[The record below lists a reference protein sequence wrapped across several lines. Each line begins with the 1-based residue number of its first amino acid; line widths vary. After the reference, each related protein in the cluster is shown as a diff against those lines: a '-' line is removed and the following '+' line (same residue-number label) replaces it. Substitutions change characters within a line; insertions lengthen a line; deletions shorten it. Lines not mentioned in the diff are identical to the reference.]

1 MLHLPKEKECIAE
14 RANSMKKPSGA
25 SALKVKAVGGDP
37 DTELGSL
44 LATGMIEA
52 RRQSSLSDAKF
63 M

>member
-1 MLHLPKEKECIAE
+1 MLHLPKEEGCTGE
-14 RANSMKKPSGA
+14 RANSMRKPSGA

-52 RRQSSLSDAKF
+52 RRQSLLSDARF